1 VIIELRLS
9 RDQRRINSCPP
20 AGFWRATGR
29 EGTRVV
35 RRYPLDPGALA
46 DLASRYNPAVGFADE
61 PGTPTLSPEKR
72 QQPEQRHDFAQLH

>member
-1 VIIELRLS
+1 MAPFGLVAKR
-9 RDQRRINSCPP
+9 
-20 AGFWRATGR
+20 GR

-46 DLASRYNPAVGFADE
+46 DLAARYNPAVGFADE

-72 QQPEQRHDFAQLH
+72 QQPATSGTTP